1 MPESTH
7 RLLIVNADDL
17 GRTSGIND
25 GIFDAHRGGVVTSA
39 TLMVGFPAAEEAA
52 RAVGEDLALADLGIG
67 LHVTLTGGR
76 PTLPPEDVPSL
87 VDDDGRLPRRPDGL
101 DGASPRD
108 VLAEVRSQLARFREL
123 TGGPP
128 THLDSHHHSHR
139 LPVVCDALA
148 EVAREHRLPVRN
160 ASADVRERLR
170 GAGVATTDLFVE
182 RFYAEEATLDA
193 MLDIIRRAGASD
205 HRTVEVMV
213 HPGRADRALQAD
225 STYVA
230 EREREIEVLC
240 DRAVREAVAEAGF
253 RLGHFGH
260 LASYRGGA
268 G

>member
-1 MPESTH
+1 MVEE

-17 GRTSGIND
+17 GRTVGINE
-25 GIFDAHRGGVVTSA
+25 GIFEAHRRGVVTSA
-39 TLMVGFPAAEEAA
+39 TLMIGFPAAREAA
-52 RAVGEDLALADLGIG
+52 REIAEDLALADLGVG

-76 PTLPPEDVPSL
+76 PTLPPEEVPSL
-87 VDDDGRLPRRPDGL
+87 VGPDGRLPRRPDGL
-101 DGASPRD
+101 TGVSPRE
-108 VLAEVRSQLARFREL
+108 VLAEVRSQLARFREA
-123 TGGPP
+123 TGRLP

-139 LPVVCDALA
+139 LAVVCDALA

-160 ASADVRERLR
+160 ASPDVRERLR
-170 GAGVATTDLFVE
+170 GAGVATTDLFVD
-182 RFYAEEATLDA
+182 RFYGEEATLDA
-193 MLDIIRRAGASD
+193 MLDIVRRAGASD

-240 DRAVREAVAEAGF
+240 HGAVREAVAEAGF

-260 LASYRGGA
+260 LESHRGGA